1 MPRRKPSKHVFIFY
15 VLIFYYF
22 FPLSAPPPTTPCSS
36 ASLTSPSSASCPT
49 QSPTAHGTTG
59 AGRFCACASRTGR
72 GRSTCAESTSPWTRG
87 TSTAGTTGEAI
98 LNCFFFFGNE
108 SVLFKYWFQFLFLSF
123 AKSMD
128 ILYQLSTM
136 DKNKYLTFTF
146 LSLFFSLK
154 NLFAAINRVFFLIL

>member
-1 MPRRKPSKHVFIFY
+1 MTQLRRKRRSQSPRTRMPRRKPSKHVFIFY

-87 TSTAGTTGEAI
+87 TSTAGTTGVKEFEI
-98 LNCFFFFGNE
+98 ICG
-108 SVLFKYWFQFLFLSF
+108 LFLEM
-123 AKSMD
+123 KVCC
-128 ILYQLSTM
+128 
-136 DKNKYLTFTF
+136 KNI
-146 LSLFFSLK
+146 FFS
-154 NLFAAINRVFFLIL
+154 FCFCFLQKKY